1 MPMTS
6 HWNGGSPMML
16 AQGDPIGWSSTAGAL
31 VSLVILLGAL
41 VVLIRWWVQ
50 LRRRDRDR

>member
-1 MPMTS
+1 MISATLM
-6 HWNGGSPMML
+6 
-16 AQGDPIGWSSTAGAL
+16 AQDDPTGWSPAATAL
-31 VSLVILLGAL
+31 VSFVILLGSL

>member
-1 MPMTS
+1 
-6 HWNGGSPMML
+6 MMFTTL
-16 AQGDPIGWSSTAGAL
+16 MAQDDPTGWSPAAVAL
-31 VSLVILLGAL
+31 VSFVILLGSL

>member
-1 MPMTS
+1 
-6 HWNGGSPMML
+6 MMFTTL
-16 AQGDPIGWSSTAGAL
+16 MAQGDPAGLSSTAAAL
-31 VSLVILLGAL
+31 VSFVILLGAL

>member
-1 MPMTS
+1 
-6 HWNGGSPMML
+6 MML
-16 AQGDPIGWSSTAGAL
+16 TTLMAQGNPTGWSSTAAAL
-31 VSLVILLGAL
+31 VSFVILLGSL

>member
-1 MPMTS
+1 
-6 HWNGGSPMML
+6 MMFTMMI
-16 AQGDPIGWSSTAGAL
+16 AQDNPAGWSPAAAAL
-31 VSLVILLGAL
+31 VSFVILLGSL

>member
-1 MPMTS
+1 MFTTLM
-6 HWNGGSPMML
+6 
-16 AQGDPIGWSSTAGAL
+16 AQDGPVGWSSTAGAL

>member
-1 MPMTS
+1 M
-6 HWNGGSPMML
+6 
-16 AQGDPIGWSSTAGAL
+16 AQSDPTGWSSTAWSM